1 MLKIG
6 RVLALGCIACLAA
19 LLASTVGSA
28 NRNEGPRRDRR
39 LFVFDGTGA
48 AIGLYAGTAGA
59 QAAQSATEDGRDF
72 EGRGAA
78 YRIYL
83 EPLDVSILV
92 NPSDGELVVLSR
104 SFTSANCQGEGLYGA
119 ASAGIVTRDLNPA
132 DTSLYLAATDVLVE
146 DAVILS
152 RMVTFAGGFCSNEI
166 PDPATNLVPAVPFT
180 EDLGLSFPL
189 RLPLRIGT
197 RSP

>member
-6 RVLALGCIACLAA
+6 RVLAFGGIAA
-19 LLASTVGSA
+19 LTAVLASTIGSA

-48 AIGLYAGTAGA
+48 VIGLYAGTAGA
-59 QAAQSATEDGRDF
+59 QAAQGDFRARD
-72 EGRGAA
+72 AA

-92 NPSDGELVVLSR
+92 NPSDGELVLFTR
-104 SFTSANCQGEGLYGA
+104 SFTSANCQGEGLYAA
-119 ASAGIVTRDLNPA
+119 ASAGIVTRDLNNPT
-132 DTSLYLAATDVLVE
+132 DTSFYLAATDVLVE
-146 DAVILS
+146 NAVILS
-152 RMVTFAGGFCSNEI
+152 RRVNFGGGFCRNEI

-189 RLPLRIGT
+189 RLPLSIGT
-197 RSP
+197 RSPR